1 MGVWISSTG
10 TEIWEETNL
19 DKTDTFSAVHGSLCH
34 QNRVKW
40 NLEMLLS
47 AVLHPSKLHKQS
59 LAKLAMHKHFLFFS
73 SPRVMRKITVAKL
86 IFFSLLVLLQP
97 EGSLRQR
104 ISQKEPRWCWRRK
117 GEQWNFNG
125 AVLSFSFPPKKS
137 NYGTIT
143 SPLSAVFAYLWV
155 WLQSTQFVC
164 YMCKG
169 QMYCWVYGNA
179 TIGTFL
185 KAWIQSGYFKY
196 HFNTIRSLLYI
207 LHPPII
213 DDELYNW

>member
-1 MGVWISSTG
+1 MTLIINQTSLLGVWISSTG

-19 DKTDTFSAVHGSLCH
+19 DKTDKSPSFSAVHDSLCR

-40 NLEMLLS
+40 NLEMLMLQFFI
-47 AVLHPSKLHKQS
+47 LPS
-59 LAKLAMHKHFLFFS
+59 LAKLAMHKHFFFS
-73 SPRVMRKITVAKL
+73 LWVMREITVAKL

-104 ISQKEPRWCWRRK
+104 ISQNEPRWCWRRK

-169 QMYCWVYGNA
+169 QMYCWVNGNA
-179 TIGTFL
+179 DTIGTFL
-185 KAWIQSGYFKY
+185 KAWIQ
-196 HFNTIRSLLYI
+196 
-207 LHPPII
+207 
-213 DDELYNW
+213 